1 MFVPSSLKSK
11 SSTYICLPLSTVI
24 VAFLKLKLMSYLV
37 FGLSRCKF
45 LTLGERTSIILE
57 NLADVSSIMGL
68 KSLILFVPA
77 YPFKVEAA
85 ELALFRIMHHHDLTL
100 LTLHAIQPFQDHY

>member
-1 MFVPSSLKSK
+1 MMMALIA
-11 SSTYICLPLSTVI
+11 SSTY
-24 VAFLKLKLMSYLV
+24 LMVKNGKAEQVNVTKMQL
-37 FGLSRCKF
+37 
-45 LTLGERTSIILE
+45 
-57 NLADVSSIMGL
+57 L

-85 ELALFRIMHHHDLTL
+85 ELALFRIMHHHDLML